1 MIRPIIGL
9 DFDDVVAPFNSL
21 ACQMANEKYGIEPPL
36 TIHDITS
43 WENNGRAGA
52 IKEFYFNE
60 ELYRR
65 QSKSVPAETIAAIR
79 KLMTFADVYFITGV
93 YPEFMTVRVQQI
105 MELFPEISQSRII
118 LGTAKDLVHFDFFL
132 DDNINNVLSSPADY
146 PVLFRKPWNAD
157 MTGLL
162 SVNSMDEF
170 LCLVQNIVYPML
182 YKSEEIEIPSIIA
195 LVGPSGS
202 GKNEVADALVSKDA
216 RFVRPNG
223 YTTKP
228 NDENRTVISEEEFA
242 KRTFLEKT
250 RYAGHGYGI
259 EKEDVE
265 ELLKNGQFPVI
276 PIDICGAIGMRMH
289 FPTIIVYLKKGKFEL
304 VQSIITDE
312 TLSEKEKTL
321 RILSL
326 EAEKKN
332 EKICDFAFNAKET
345 AENILNLIK

>member
-1 MIRPIIGL
+1 
-9 DFDDVVAPFNSL
+9 
-21 ACQMANEKYGIEPPL
+21 
-36 TIHDITS
+36 
-43 WENNGRAGA
+43 
-52 IKEFYFNE
+52 
-60 ELYRR
+60 
-65 QSKSVPAETIAAIR
+65 
-79 KLMTFADVYFITGV
+79 
-93 YPEFMTVRVQQI
+93 
-105 MELFPEISQSRII
+105 
-118 LGTAKDLVHFDFFL
+118 
-132 DDNINNVLSSPADY
+132 
-146 PVLFRKPWNAD
+146 
-157 MTGLL
+157 
-162 SVNSMDEF
+162 
-170 LCLVQNIVYPML
+170 ML